1 MEEKVIK
8 GLVELI
14 MKEVINCERHRL
26 SEASIER
33 RKSKIARFVGE
44 NFGEGADHF
53 KVAQDIDIKIG
64 SRVWFECKT
73 HMDRKSENAKVYYL
87 QHFDKD
93 YAVYDHKTPKTLER
107 KAEAYGRKCGL
118 EDFKRVLPI
127 AAYKY
132 VSDFLYDYYR
142 NECKMF

>member
-14 MKEVINCERHRL
+14 MNEVLNFERH
-26 SEASIER
+26 AV
-33 RKSKIARFVGE
+33 KSVAIARRHNNIAKFVGE
-44 NFGEGADHF
+44 NFGEGADYV
-53 KVAQDIDIKIG
+53 KLQNDIDNF
-64 SRVWFECKT
+64 SCCVWTECKVY
-73 HMDRKSENAKVYYL
+73 MDRKCENAKVYYL

-93 YAVYDHKTPKTLER
+93 YAVQGHKTPKTLER
-107 KAEAYGRKCGL
+107 KAEAYGLKCGL

>member
-1 MEEKVIK
+1 
-8 GLVELI
+8 
-14 MKEVINCERHRL
+14 MK
-26 SEASIER
+26 
-33 RKSKIARFVGE
+33 FVGE

-53 KVAQDIDIKIG
+53 KLARDIDNNV
-64 SRVWFECKT
+64 SFQVWNECKVY
-73 HMDRKSENAKVYYL
+73 MNRKSENAKVYYL

-93 YAVYDHKTPKTLER
+93 YSVQGHKTPKTLER

>member
-14 MKEVINCERHRL
+14 MKEVLNFER
-26 SEASIER
+26 STV
-33 RKSKIARFVGE
+33 KSVAIARRHNNIAKFVGE
-44 NFGEGADHF
+44 NFGEGADYV
-53 KVAQDIDIKIG
+53 KLKNDIDNFSCG
-64 SRVWFECKT
+64 VWFECKER
-73 HMDRKSENAKVYYL
+73 MDKEASRAELYYL
-87 QHFDKD
+87 QNMDKD
-93 YAVYDHKTPKTLER
+93 YAVQGHKTPKTLER
-107 KAEAYGRKCGL
+107 KAKAYGRKCGL
-118 EDFKRVLPI
+118 ADFKRVLPI